1 MRLQDKVA
9 IITGASRGI
18 GLAVAEG
25 YLREGA
31 KVVIA
36 SRKQASLDDS
46 AAELL
51 KAVPNGQVL
60 AVAAHTGD
68 PDACKN
74 LIDQAVQHFGG
85 VDIVMNNAATNP
97 HFGPILQAEASHW
110 QKIMEVNMLGY
121 FWMARYGAEQM
132 QAQGRGGKIINV
144 ASVAGIQPGYFMGV
158 YSISKAAVLMM
169 TKVLA
174 RELAPDNI
182 QVNAI
187 APGFFKT
194 KFSQAIWDNPE
205 LNQRLE
211 DHTPAGRLGE
221 VQELVGAAVFLGS
234 SDSSFMTGE
243 TMLIDGGLS
252 ISAA

>member
-25 YLREGA
+25 FLREGA

-36 SRKQASLDDS
+36 SRKQASLEES
-46 AAELL
+46 AAELRA
-51 KAVPNGQVL
+51 AVPGAQVL
-60 AVAAHTGD
+60 PIAAHTGD
-68 PDACKN
+68 MEACKN
-74 LIDQAVQHFGG
+74 LVEQAVNHFGG
-85 VDIVMNNAATNP
+85 LDIMMNNAATNP
-97 HFGPILQAEASHW
+97 HFGPMLQAEASHW
-110 QKIMEVNMLGY
+110 QKIMEVNVMGY
-121 FWMARYGAEQM
+121 FWMARFAAEQM

-158 YSISKAAVLMM
+158 YSVSKAAVLMM

-182 QVNAI
+182 QVNAL

-205 LNQRLE
+205 LKQNLE
-211 DHTPAGRLGE
+211 QHTPAGRLGE
-221 VQELVGAAVFLGS
+221 VEELVGAAVFLAS

-243 TMLIDGGLS
+243 TLLIDGGLS
-252 ISAA
+252 ISAS